1 MIAFIKAAVHI
12 KCGQRVGRGV
22 GVTWVLMSTQAIRE
36 IGELVTKTHQ
46 VDSLTER
53 NDSTNDVIKQ
63 VALKN
68 KEK

>member
-36 IGELVTKTHQ
+36 IGEMVKKTHH
-46 VDSLTER
+46 VDPLTER
-53 NDSTNDVIKQ
+53 NHSTNDVIKR
-63 VALKN
+63 VTLNN